1 MFEIEPYHFEPS
13 PMTEPASA
21 ALLDDSVT
29 AFMRYFIAHIN
40 PILHRT
46 RYGGRN
52 FTEHEIIVTMAL
64 HVVGPSRPGDLS
76 RGLSIEKAT
85 MTSVL
90 RRLRDLQFIERRDI
104 PGDER
109 SYLVAL
115 APAGR
120 AFVRHLGDQRRRGF
134 ERLFAAMA
142 PEDAAAAAKG
152 LDLIA
157 GCLKRME
164 AENGMGPQAPSRD
177 P

>member
-1 MFEIEPYHFEPS
+1 
-13 PMTEPASA
+13 MTESASA
-21 ALLDDSVT
+21 ALLDQSVT
-29 AFMRYFIAHIN
+29 AFMRYFVAHIN

-46 RYGGRN
+46 RYGDRSY
-52 FTEHEIIVTMAL
+52 TEHEIIVTMAL
-64 HVVGPSRPGDLS
+64 HVVGPTRPSNLS

-104 PGDER
+104 PDDER

-120 AFVRHLGDQRRRGF
+120 DFVRHLDDQRRRGF
-134 ERLFAAMA
+134 ERLFGSMA
-142 PEDAAAAAKG
+142 PDAAAVAAKG
-152 LDLIA
+152 FDLITSY
-157 GCLKRME
+157 LKKME
-164 AENGMGPQAPSRD
+164 EENGMGPQTPSRE

>member
-1 MFEIEPYHFEPS
+1 MLEIKLYDFERPT
-13 PMTEPASA
+13 MTGPASA
-21 ALLDDSVT
+21 ALLDQSVT

-46 RYGGRN
+46 RYGGRSYS
-52 FTEHEIIVTMAL
+52 EHEIIVTMAL
-64 HVVGPSRPGDLS
+64 SVVGPMRPSGLS
-76 RGLSIEKAT
+76 RGLSIEKGS

-90 RRLRDLQFIERRDI
+90 RRLRDLQLIERRDI

-115 APAGR
+115 TPAGR
-120 AFVRHLGDQRRRGF
+120 DFVGHLEAQRRRGF

-142 PEDAAAAAKG
+142 PDDAVAAAKG
-152 LDLIA
+152 VDLIT
-157 GCLKRME
+157 GYLRKME
-164 AENGMGPQAPSRD
+164 EDNGMGPQAPSRA

>member
-1 MFEIEPYHFEPS
+1 MPES
-13 PMTEPASA
+13 ASA
-21 ALLDDSVT
+21 ALLDQSVS

-40 PILHRT
+40 PVLHRT
-46 RYGGRN
+46 RYGDRN

-64 HVVGPSRPGDLS
+64 HVVGPSRPSDLC
-76 RGLSIEKAT
+76 RGLSIEKPT

-120 AFVRHLGDQRRRGF
+120 DFVRHLDEQRRRGF
-134 ERLFAAMA
+134 ERLFGAMA
-142 PEDAAAAAKG
+142 PDAAAAAAKG
-152 LDLIA
+152 LDLITNY
-157 GCLKRME
+157 LKKGE
-164 AENGMGPQAPSRD
+164 EENGMGAQTSSRE